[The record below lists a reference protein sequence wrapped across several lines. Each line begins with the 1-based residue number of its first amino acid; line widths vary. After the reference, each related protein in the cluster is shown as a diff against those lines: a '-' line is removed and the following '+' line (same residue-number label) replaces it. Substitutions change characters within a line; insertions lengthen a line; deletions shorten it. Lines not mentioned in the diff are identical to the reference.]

1 MKTQPAPKSAKA
13 GIKAETLKAE
23 AIKDA
28 KLLYYGEA
36 LRRELERIKREYEV

>member
-1 MKTQPAPKSAKA
+1 MNSSTAPKSAKA

-36 LRRELERIKREYEV
+36 LKRELERIKREFEE